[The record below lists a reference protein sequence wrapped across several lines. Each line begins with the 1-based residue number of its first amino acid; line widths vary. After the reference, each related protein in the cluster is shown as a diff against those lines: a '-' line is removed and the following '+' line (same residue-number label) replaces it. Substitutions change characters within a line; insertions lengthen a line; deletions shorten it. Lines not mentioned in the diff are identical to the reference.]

1 MVRKAFEV
9 VFVYLIEA
17 LWGKQRIIEVYVN
30 MIEWGDGIYGVQQA
44 AARHFG
50 TTAAQLRPDQA
61 ALLAAVLPNPRK
73 FNAGNPSSY
82 IKRKASG
89 VRGRVGSGTRT
100 K

>member
-17 LWGKQRIIEVYVN
+17 LWGKQRILEVYVN

-44 AARHFG
+44 ARQHFG
-50 TTAAQLRPDQA
+50 TTAAQIRPDQA
-61 ALLAAVLPNPRK
+61 GLLAAVLPNPRK
-73 FNAGNPSSY
+73 FNAGKPSPY

-89 VRGRVGSGTRT
+89 FRGRVGGGVRS